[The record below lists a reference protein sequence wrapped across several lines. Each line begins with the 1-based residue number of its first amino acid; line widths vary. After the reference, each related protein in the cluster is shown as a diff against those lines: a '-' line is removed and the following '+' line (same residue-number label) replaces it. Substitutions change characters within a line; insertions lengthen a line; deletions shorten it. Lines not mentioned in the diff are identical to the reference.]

1 MVAPMARPKRMACST
16 AARFS
21 TGSVPGSAMST
32 AEACVLGS
40 APKALAAA
48 EKILLRVRSCAWVS
62 MPTTISQAIVA
73 TSPRRHR
80 SCAARCS
87 YGRRVPS
94 WRGASQRRLARHARM
109 PVGRLLVAMG
119 DAEELRFGKVIA
131 GELQADRQ
139 AGVVEP
145 TGHGKRRQSGERR
158 RDGEDVIEVHLHR
171 IIAFRA
177 DGERGGGG
185 GGPED
190 DIALRE
196 RLHEIA
202 RDQAADLLRLE
213 VIGVVVAVRKNVGAD
228 EDAPLHFCAEAFGS
242 CA

>member
-1 MVAPMARPKRMACST
+1 MERRLMVAPTARPKRMACST

-32 AEACVLGS
+32 AEACVLGG
-40 APKALAAA
+40 APNALAAA
-48 EKILLRVRSCAWVS
+48 EKILLLVRSCAWVS

-80 SCAARCS
+80 ACTARCS
-87 YGRRVPS
+87 YRPVPG

-109 PVGRLLVAMG
+109 PVGPLLVAMG

-131 GELQADRQ
+131 RELQADRQ
-139 AGVVEP
+139 AGIVEP
-145 TGHGKRRQSGERR
+145 TGHGKRRQSRQRR

-196 RLHEIA
+196 RLHEIS

-213 VIGVVVAVRKNVGAD
+213 VIGVVVALRKNVGAD
-228 EDAPLHFCAEAFGS
+228 KDAPLHFG
-242 CA
+242 